1 MTQSAE
7 IRLDGTTL
15 VVRIPMRFQR
25 RGGRKRIVA
34 PDGSAIVP
42 ASKPQPD
49 GTLVK
54 ALAGAWRWQ
63 RVLESGAYGTLA
75 ELADAERVSRSYVSR
90 VLRLT
95 LLAPE
100 IVERI
105 LEGRPTAGLPQLLQ
119 PFPVEWKRQRELIC

>member
-1 MTQSAE
+1 MTQGVKT
-7 IRLDGTTL
+7 RFDGETL
-15 VVRIPMRFQR
+15 VVRIPMRFR
-25 RGGRKRIVA
+25 HRGGRKRIVA
-34 PDGSAIVP
+34 PDGSELTP
-42 ASKPQPD
+42 SSKPQPD

-54 ALAGAWRWQ
+54 ALARAHRWQ
-63 RVLESGAYGTLA
+63 RVLESGEYATLA
-75 ELADAERVSRSYVSR
+75 ELADAERISRSYVSR

>member
-1 MTQSAE
+1 MKGVES
-7 IRLDGTTL
+7 RLDGSTL

-34 PDGSAIVP
+34 SDGSELVSS
-42 ASKPQPD
+42 SKPQPD
-49 GTLVK
+49 GALVK
-54 ALAGAWRWQ
+54 SLARAWRWQ
-63 RVLESGAYGTLA
+63 RTLESGEYATLT
-75 ELADAERVSRSYVSR
+75 EIADAERISCSYVSR

-105 LEGRPTAGLPQLLQ
+105 LDGRPAPGLPQLLK
-119 PFPVEWKRQRELIC
+119 PFPVEWETQKIQFC